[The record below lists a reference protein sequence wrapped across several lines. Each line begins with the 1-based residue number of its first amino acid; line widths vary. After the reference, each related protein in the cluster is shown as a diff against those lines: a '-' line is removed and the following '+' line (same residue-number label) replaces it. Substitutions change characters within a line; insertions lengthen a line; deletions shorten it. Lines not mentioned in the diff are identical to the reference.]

1 MASHNENN
9 IHPCGTRP
17 FTNRE
22 FARIQTFSD
31 SHVFGNTN
39 IKKQSTFLLD
49 PVCFGSGEEAN
60 VGVVVGNAVP
70 PLLAQRIFE
79 SCLRTLKETDGV
91 PVERDVVEID

>member
-1 MASHNENN
+1 MASSNENN

-39 IKKQSTFLLD
+39 IKKQSTSLPF
-49 PVCFGSGEEAN
+49 VCFGSEEEAN
-60 VGVVVGNAVP
+60 VGVLVGNAVP

-79 SCLRTLKETDGV
+79 SCLRTLKETDDV